1 MLTIRQEVQAFLR
14 VTELLLSPAML
25 GKPLN
30 EGEWDTVAVCA
41 QNLMERYPSGK
52 GAAED
57 SLRAENEALLRRSR
71 ELTIETLAVIE
82 RSRVDI
88 ENLHL
93 AVEKM
98 RRRMNN
104 GPRKVGKAAA
114 GGLETSG

>member
-1 MLTIRQEVQAFLR
+1 MPTIREEVQAFLR
-14 VTELLLSPAML
+14 ATELLLSPTML

-41 QNLMERYPSGK
+41 QNLLERYPGGE

-57 SLRAENEALLRRSR
+57 SFRSENEALLRQSHQV
-71 ELTIETLAVIE
+71 TIETLAVIE
-82 RSRVDI
+82 RSRMDL
-88 ENLHL
+88 ENLHV

-104 GPRKVGKAAA
+104 GSQKVG
-114 GGLETSG
+114 EP